1 MATLV
6 LHHETCTLCGKCVDN
21 CPFGAMEIKDGKVQ
35 INASCRMCR
44 LCVKNCPCEAITLE
58 EDQEQ
63 PQVDKEQWKGVMV
76 FVEQEASGIHPVA
89 YELLGEAKK
98 LASVIS
104 QPVYAVY
111 IGDENADQQAKEL
124 LHYGADQV
132 FVYAHPQ
139 LKEFRAD
146 VYANILEDCIKQ
158 VRPGSVLVGATSLG
172 RSLAPRCATRFRT
185 GLTAD
190 CTKLEMKENTDLVQI
205 RPAFGGN
212 IMAQIIT
219 THSRP
224 QFATVR
230 YKVMD
235 AAMRT
240 KEAKG
245 TLTVCK
251 VKEEFLH
258 SGIRV
263 LDTAVME
270 KVKGLEEEEVI
281 VVAGRGVKKQEDL
294 QMLEELA
301 GLLGG
306 RLATTRPLVEKGWSD
321 VTMQIGLS
329 GRTVKP
335 KLIITCGVSGAVQF
349 AAGMDGSECIVAVN
363 QDREAPIF
371 KIANYCIADDL
382 YQVVPELIRQLK
394 NRA

>member
-6 LHHETCTLCGKCVDN
+6 LHHEKCTLCGNCVEN

-146 VYANILEDCIKQ
+146 VYVNILEDCIKQ

-235 AAMRT
+235 AASRT
-240 KEAKG
+240 PEEKMMQRVLLQYFKPQNRHLVIKALKAAGREDLIGKGPGCLVSAPYDPNAKYKAQAAQKTTAKG
-245 TLTVCK
+245 K
-251 VKEEFLH
+251 N
-258 SGIRV
+258 
-263 LDTAVME
+263 
-270 KVKGLEEEEVI
+270 
-281 VVAGRGVKKQEDL
+281 GRGRQGNTS
-294 QMLEELA
+294 QR
-301 GLLGG
+301 G
-306 RLATTRPLVEKGWSD
+306 
-321 VTMQIGLS
+321 
-329 GRTVKP
+329 
-335 KLIITCGVSGAVQF
+335 
-349 AAGMDGSECIVAVN
+349 N
-363 QDREAPIF
+363 QRRE
-371 KIANYCIADDL
+371 
-382 YQVVPELIRQLK
+382 K
-394 NRA
+394 NRQKRGRG